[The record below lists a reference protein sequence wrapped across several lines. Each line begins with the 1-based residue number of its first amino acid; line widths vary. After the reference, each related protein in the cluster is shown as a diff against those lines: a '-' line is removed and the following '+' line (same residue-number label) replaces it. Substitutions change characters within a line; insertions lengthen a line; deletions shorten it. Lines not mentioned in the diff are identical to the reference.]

1 MVTEPEIAS
10 RCDVAF
16 GLNANPVERRHNE
29 QWHATTGPSAAVG
42 FSSMSLAALPADA
55 MPLGARALSGPN
67 ALVRFTAPFNL
78 SRNPTLSLP
87 CAQSADGPPPSLQ
100 FVGKHLGEAMLIQA
114 GAAQETLTAWHDQ
127 HPDLTRFS

>member
-1 MVTEPEIAS
+1 MACDHRAERRCWLLFNVTGRPAS
-10 RCDVAF
+10 RRD
-16 GLNANPVERRHNE
+16 
-29 QWHATTGPSAAVG
+29 AAWCTRTV
-42 FSSMSLAALPADA
+42 
-55 MPLGARALSGPN
+55 RPN

-114 GAAQETLTAWHDQ
+114 GAAQETPTAWHDQ